1 MARRKPVLLATF
13 LLGNLLLALQ
23 TTGCGTS
30 KEPVRTLLS
39 ISIAPATADAQNF
52 TDGQVQFT
60 ATGTFS
66 RPPSPA
72 PVTFVAPYS
81 GQWFVDPAFATLVGT
96 ATGTATFQCVPGASG
111 TTTVTASAS
120 VGPDGPIPGGGL
132 SAAKVSGTAKL
143 ICP

>member
-13 LLGNLLLALQ
+13 LLRNLLLALQ

-52 TDGQVQFT
+52 TDGHVQFT

-72 PVTFVAPYS
+72 PVPFVAPYS
-81 GQWFVDPAFATLVGT
+81 GQWSVDPAFATLVGT
-96 ATGTATFQCVPGASG
+96 GTGTATFQCVPGASG
-111 TTTVTASAS
+111 TTTVSAQAS
-120 VGPDGPIPGGGL
+120 VGPDYFPNMGGMP
-132 SAAKVSGTAKL
+132 AAVSGTAKL
-143 ICP
+143 TCP

>member
-1 MARRKPVLLATF
+1 MARRKPFLLATI
-13 LLGNLLLALQ
+13 LLGNIVLALQ
-23 TTGCGTS
+23 ATGCGTS
-30 KEPVRTLLS
+30 KTPNRFLQS
-39 ISIAPATADAQNF
+39 ITVTPATADAQNF
-52 TDGQVQFT
+52 TGGQVQFT

-96 ATGTATFQCVPGASG
+96 GTGTATFQCVPGVSG

-120 VGPDGPIPGGGL
+120 VGPDGPIPGGGA
-132 SAAKVSGTAKL
+132 SAKVSGTAKL